1 MNERQMKQTI
11 QIVTV
16 IAVVLLIVLGA
27 ILLVQTVQLKVAQDK
42 LSALNGELDRL
53 ESERRTVE
61 EELAYRESQAFIEEY
76 AREYLNMIYRD
87 EIVFSPQS

>member
-1 MNERQMKQTI
+1 MKQTI

-16 IAVVLLIVLGA
+16 IAVVLLVVLGA
-27 ILLVQTVQLKVAQDK
+27 VLLVQTVQLRVAQDK
-42 LSALNGELDRL
+42 LASLNSALDNL

-61 EELAYRESQAFIEEY
+61 EELEYRKSEAFIEEY

-87 EIVFSPQS
+87 EIVYTPQG